1 MKQTKY
7 KAVRTGQFDSKAE
20 AKRHAELLL
29 LEKAGI
35 IHGLS
40 VHPWFE
46 LQPAF
51 KSKSGGY
58 YRAIGYEADFT
69 YYEKHNGESRVVI
82 EDVKG
87 FPTPAFK
94 IKEKLFR
101 FKFPDAELRIVG
113 AKNSKGWK
121 KGHAR

>member
-1 MKQTKY
+1 MKQSKY

-20 AKRHAELLL
+20 AKRHADLLL
-29 LEKAGI
+29 LEKAGEI
-35 IHGLS
+35 YALS

-51 KSKSGGY
+51 KSKSGGH
-58 YRAIGYEADFT
+58 YRAINYEADFS
-69 YYEKHNGESRVVI
+69 YYENHNGESRLVI

-87 FPTPAFK
+87 FPTPEFK

-101 FKFPDAELRIVG
+101 FKFPDVELRIVG
-113 AKNSKGWK
+113 ASSKSWK